1 MSVFLRLRELLFQQG
16 VYEFYF
22 PFILTF
28 AMFYALIRRTRVF
41 GKDKVANNISV
52 LISLIAAFYVM
63 AFSPFATTISSFFAT
78 FFAGTSILLVTILS
92 FLMVTMMLFGPF
104 WTKLEDMDWWGK
116 NLKWFI
122 FTGFL
127 ITLVLFTVSGGIELF
142 GTVIPP
148 NLWIPGLTGEDVALL
163 LLLLLTGGIIFA
175 VQGEIEEDDDEGK
188 DDKDK

>member
-28 AMFYALIRRTRVF
+28 AIFYALIRRTRVF
-41 GKDKVANNISV
+41 GKDKVANNIST
-52 LISLIAAFYVM
+52 LISVIAAFYVM

-104 WTKLEDMDWWGK
+104 WTKFEDMEWWGK
-116 NLKWFI
+116 KLPWFI
-122 FTGFL
+122 
-127 ITLVLFTVSGGIELF
+127 GIGLLSKICRDVELD
-142 GTVIPP
+142 
-148 NLWIPGLTGEDVALL
+148 L
-163 LLLLLTGGIIFA
+163 
-175 VQGEIEEDDDEGK
+175 
-188 DDKDK
+188 